1 MRDTIY
7 FKQVELLIRILP
19 LIAGEKDFAL
29 KGGTAINFFHRN
41 MPRISVDIDLT
52 YLPLTERKTSME
64 NIEAILK
71 RIKSKIESSVPG
83 TNVFPR
89 KVKEDTIGLIVD
101 SQNAVV
107 KIEPNLVIRGT
118 VFPTEQKRI
127 CDKAAELFEVSIK
140 MKTLGFA
147 DLFGGKICA
156 ALDRQH
162 PRDLFDVKLLLE
174 NERITNIV
182 RQAFIVYLISHSR
195 PIIELLNPNFIDIKE
210 MYEKEFKKM
219 TEDDVSLDELIHT
232 REILVKKINN
242 SLNYTERQFILSVKK
257 GEPEWGLMNLDNIQN
272 LPGVRWKLKNI
283 ERMSKVKRQEA
294 FNKLQHHLL
303 D

>member
-1 MRDTIY
+1 
-7 FKQVELLIRILP
+7 
-19 LIAGEKDFAL
+19 
-29 KGGTAINFFHRN
+29 
-41 MPRISVDIDLT
+41 
-52 YLPLTERKTSME
+52 ME

-89 KVKEDTIGLIVD
+89 KVKGDTIGLIVD

>member
-19 LIAGEKDFAL
+19 LFAKEEDFAL

-52 YLPLTERKTSME
+52 YLPLTERKTNIH

-71 RIKSKIESSVPG
+71 RIKSKIESSIPVA
-83 TNVFPR
+83 NVFPR
-89 KVKEDTIGLIVD
+89 KVKGDIIGLTVD

-127 CDKAAELFEVSIK
+127 CDKAAELFEISIK
-140 MKTLGFA
+140 MKTLSFA

-174 NERITNIV
+174 NEGITNIV

-210 MYEKEFKKM
+210 IYEKEFKNM

-242 SLNYTERQFILSVKK
+242 SLKYNERQFILSVKK
-257 GEPEWGLMNLDNIQN
+257 GEPEWGLMNLDNIRN

-283 ERMSKVKRQEA
+283 ERMSKIKHQEA
-294 FNKLQHHLL
+294 LNKLQHHFL